1 MGLGISS
8 HEEEYH
14 VTVCNEKNLEGGAE
28 TSNAKKKPS
37 NDNDTVVLWSL

>member
-8 HEEEYH
+8 HEEEDR
-14 VTVCNEKNLEGGAE
+14 VTIWNEKNLEGDVE

-37 NDNDTVVLWSL
+37 DDNDTAVL